1 MNKIYCDKGG
11 IIINYES
18 RYMMILLKDVINGRP
33 VQNLKRRINWETML
47 KTCDY
52 HNISNP
58 VYFGMIGI
66 EKNIS
71 SDCEARF
78 YQRYKKEML
87 LGDSYDSAQEVILW
101 QLEKHRI
108 HSLLLGSAGIR
119 NLYPRPELGYIDK
132 LEILV
137 GKKDIPM
144 VLHLMREMDYEEK
157 QERMQKGYLFVRQ
170 PGIRVVIHEEP
181 PIESRV
187 LREVFQDPVKK
198 YLPFKN
204 YKFIHVPSMEEEYI
218 YRLAQIE
225 EAYLNNMLKVR
236 HILDFWLY
244 RQKVDEEFLWK
255 EVHEYEGKAKLQEF
269 VKQIEILSVMWFGG
283 EGHYEYSTALELE
296 EYILSKDM
304 ESKELDAKL
313 LPFARVGLDFYNRD
327 REEEWTVKRKEWFFP
342 PREYMEQ
349 FFPVLKRFPFLLAF
363 YWLVRDVRFFR
374 KALAKRCRRLLGKI
388 RDKFQG
394 VKERLRQIFKRK
406 DEEEAESGEILQ
418 GSEPQEEADGLPG
431 QEKEAERLP
440 SGETAETEP
449 VESYDASDSEEVQ
462 EEADSK
468 N

>member
-1 MNKIYCDKGG
+1 
-11 IIINYES
+11 
-18 RYMMILLKDVINGRP
+18 MMILLKDVINGRP
-33 VQNLKRRINWETML
+33 VQSLKRRVNWEIML

-52 HNISNP
+52 QNISNP
-58 VYFGMIGI
+58 IYFGMIGI

-71 SDCEARF
+71 ADCEARF

-87 LGDSYDSAQEVILW
+87 LGESYNSAEEVILW
-101 QLEKHRI
+101 QLEKYRVHGLI
-108 HSLLLGSAGIR
+108 LSSAAIR

-137 GKKDIPM
+137 GKKDIPL

-157 QERMQKGYLFVRQ
+157 HERMQKGYLFVRQ
-170 PGIRVVIHEEP
+170 PGIRVVIYEEP
-181 PIESRV
+181 PVESRV

-198 YLPFKN
+198 YLPFKD

-283 EGHYEYSTALELE
+283 EGHYEYTTALELE
-296 EYILSKDM
+296 EYILSKDK
-304 ESKELDAKL
+304 ESRELDAKL
-313 LPFARVGLDFYNRD
+313 LPFARIGLDFYNRD

-349 FFPVLKRFPFLLAF
+349 FFPVLKKCPFLLAF
-363 YWLVRDVRFFR
+363 FWIVRDVRFFR
-374 KALAKRCRRLLGKI
+374 RAFVKRCKKLWERICSKI
-388 RDKFQG
+388 QKI
-394 VKERLRQIFKRK
+394 KERLNNIFKKK
-406 DEEEAESGEILQ
+406 DPEGAEGEEAPQ
-418 GSEPQEEADGLPG
+418 GSEPQEGADELPEP
-431 QEKEAERLP
+431 QENEGGAPEQKME
-440 SGETAETEP
+440 GEP
-449 VESYDASDSEEVQ
+449 KISEEIKM
-462 EEADSK
+462 EAYGAPTSEGAGEV
-468 N
+468 

>member
-1 MNKIYCDKGG
+1 
-11 IIINYES
+11 
-18 RYMMILLKDVINGRP
+18 
-33 VQNLKRRINWETML
+33 
-47 KTCDY
+47 
-52 HNISNP
+52 
-58 VYFGMIGI
+58 
-66 EKNIS
+66 
-71 SDCEARF
+71 
-78 YQRYKKEML
+78 
-87 LGDSYDSAQEVILW
+87 
-101 QLEKHRI
+101 
-108 HSLLLGSAGIR
+108 
-119 NLYPRPELGYIDK
+119 
-132 LEILV
+132 
-137 GKKDIPM
+137 
-144 VLHLMREMDYEEK
+144 
-157 QERMQKGYLFVRQ
+157 
-170 PGIRVVIHEEP
+170 
-181 PIESRV
+181 
-187 LREVFQDPVKK
+187 
-198 YLPFKN
+198 
-204 YKFIHVPSMEEEYI
+204 MEEEYI

-449 VESYDASDSEEVQ
+449 VESYDASDSEEAQ

>member
-1 MNKIYCDKGG
+1 
-11 IIINYES
+11 
-18 RYMMILLKDVINGRP
+18 MMILLKDVINGRP
-33 VQNLKRRINWETML
+33 VQNLKRRVNWETML

-52 HNISNP
+52 QNISNP
-58 VYFGMIGI
+58 IYFGMIGI

-71 SDCEARF
+71 ADCEARF
-78 YQRYKKEML
+78 YQRYKREL
-87 LGDSYDSAQEVILW
+87 LLADSYDSAQEVILW
-101 QLEKHRI
+101 QLEKYRI

-144 VLHLMREMDYEEK
+144 VLHLMRDMDYEEK

-170 PGIRVVIHEEP
+170 PGIRVVIYEEP

-198 YLPFKN
+198 YLPYQE

-218 YRLAQIE
+218 FRLAQIE

-255 EVHEYEGKAKLQEF
+255 EVHEYEGKAKLLEF

-283 EGHYEYSTALELE
+283 EGHYEYTTALELE

-304 ESKELDAKL
+304 ESRELDAKL
-313 LPFARVGLDFYNRD
+313 LPFARIGLDFYNRD
-327 REEEWTVKRKEWFFP
+327 REEEWTIKRKEWFFP

-363 YWLVRDVRFFR
+363 FWIVRDVRFFR
-374 KALAKRCRRLLGKI
+374 KAFVKKCKRMWERILE
-388 RDKFQG
+388 KFRK
-394 VKERLRQIFKRK
+394 VKERVRRIFKRK
-406 DEEEAESGEILQ
+406 GPEEEEAQGEEVL
-418 GSEPQEEADGLPG
+418 
-431 QEKEAERLP
+431 KEAEEQEGAAELQEQKKEGVQEV
-440 SGETAETEP
+440 SGQTAETEA
-449 VESYDASDSEEVQ
+449 VEPYDALAPERIQDGNI
-462 EEADSK
+462 DG
-468 N
+468 